1 MSAAAGLG
9 AWLALLIAQAGGHE
23 HHETKPV
30 VRAPGYSAL
39 AFDAPAPG
47 SYSLPPL
54 GNAADGVVLD
64 ENGRPTTLHALYDER
79 IVVLSFI
86 YTSCSDVNGCP
97 LAGFVLQQL
106 QTRLGNDPALGR
118 EVRVLSLSFDPSIDT
133 PARMKN
139 YGRGFRRGAAD
150 WRFLTTRSEGE
161 LGPILEAYDQWVQRD
176 YDEEGRYLGSMS
188 HILRVFLIDA
198 EGRIRNIYSPS
209 FLHADLLAAD
219 IETLLRERRADNSS
233 L

>member
-1 MSAAAGLG
+1 M
-9 AWLALLIAQAGGHE
+9 
-23 HHETKPV
+23 

-54 GNAADGVVLD
+54 GNAADGVVLG
-64 ENGRPTTLHALYDER
+64 EIGRPTL
-79 IVVLSFI
+79 
-86 YTSCSDVNGCP
+86 
-97 LAGFVLQQL
+97 
-106 QTRLGNDPALGR
+106 
-118 EVRVLSLSFDPSIDT
+118 
-133 PARMKN
+133 
-139 YGRGFRRGAAD
+139 
-150 WRFLTTRSEGE
+150 
-161 LGPILEAYDQWVQRD
+161 WVGRD
-176 YDEEGRYLGSMS
+176 YAEDGRYLGSMS